1 MYDVMLDEA
10 NLWFQEPPLR
20 KRKLEPPSPVEEE
33 EQEEEAYSSDEDMDP
48 VEREKYRLQV
58 VESCG
63 FDVDF
68 FNHIFNGIVPSGCTQ
83 YDTLFAKAGLH
94 CHNLEKG
101 KKLQLKRVVKVNAEI
116 SSLYNSYSTSEVID
130 PVDNSLH
137 IFQTLVNDAG
147 KEKKASLKLLTKICR
162 IKPQVPGSFYILYC
176 CINQLYMSKLYYSS
190 FMCIGLGDATVFW
203 DFKAIDDF
211 YKTDMPDWPFNDGFD
226 NPHLYK
232 VKESELLDNEW
243 LYLYAEAA
251 LFSEW
256 RSEMSDYTPF
266 EMKKVMVQT
275 KEDVESSMKLK
286 SRNAIFYM
294 IFKVRGGPW
303 CRGIVRKTSDG
314 RTGHLCL
321 EARCWI
327 DDK

>member
-1 MYDVMLDEA
+1 MFDVMLDEA
-10 NLWFQEPPLR
+10 NLWYQEPPLR
-20 KRKLEPPSPVEEE
+20 KRKLEPPVYSPPPSPVEEE
-33 EQEEEAYSSDEDMDP
+33 EEVYSSEEDMDP
-48 VEREKYRLQV
+48 VEREKYRLQT

-68 FNHIFNGIVPSGCTQ
+68 YNHIFNGIVPSGCTH

-101 KKLQLKRVVKVNAEI
+101 KKYQLKRVVKVNAEI
-116 SSLYNSYSTSEVID
+116 ASLYNSYSTSEVID

-137 IFQTLVNDAG
+137 TFQTMVTDAG
-147 KEKKASLKLLTKICR
+147 KAKKASLILLTKICR
-162 IKPQVPGSFYILYC
+162 IKPQVPG
-176 CINQLYMSKLYYSS
+176 
-190 FMCIGLGDATVFW
+190 LGDATVFW
-203 DFKAIDDF
+203 DFNAIDDF
-211 YKTDMPDWPFNDGFD
+211 YKTDMPDWPFNDGLD
-226 NPHLYK
+226 NPHLFE

-243 LYLYAEAA
+243 IYLYAEAA

-275 KEDVESSMKLK
+275 KEDVVESSVKIK
-286 SRNAIFYM
+286 SSNAIFYM
-294 IFKVRGGPW
+294 IFKVRGGGPV

-314 RTGHLCL
+314 RTGHMRL

-327 DDK
+327 DNSN